1 MRSLRPHNAR
11 RRGVTLIEVVIAI
24 FVLSVGILGI
34 MSLFPTGYRLTKKS
48 VDRSIAAL
56 AARHAEAR
64 IYARINKIKPP
75 VAASEPLA
83 TVTEGRRVGVISAV
97 AQNTLT
103 CTILGGQSPSW
114 TANALV
120 EYYVVMTSGTAD
132 GHIYPIGGNGANTI
146 DTKDTGTTRV
156 RFNQGTETQ
165 YEPVRVGDTFAII
178 GIKSTSPTQCFP
190 DPFLGGALTGT
201 DPLGRPADP
210 ESNET
215 RTMPV
220 ATYGA
225 PGQAKDLW
233 RYSYGCVLSVPFPE
247 RPDTCRLDIF
257 IYSGFPYRAA
267 SGDATYPN
275 PSAANSIVIGHY
287 VAYVPAGRG
296 T

>member
-1 MRSLRPHNAR
+1 MLPICPHPTS

-34 MSLFPTGYRLTKKS
+34 LSLFPTGYRLTKKS

-64 IYARINKIKPP
+64 IYARINNIKPP
-75 VAASEPLA
+75 VPASEPLA
-83 TVTEGRRVGVISAV
+83 TVTEARRTGVITAVSA
-97 AQNTLT
+97 NSLT
-103 CTILGGQSPSW
+103 CTILGGQSPNW
-114 TANALV
+114 TENLTG
-120 EYYVVMTSGTAD
+120 YYCVVTSGTAD
-132 GHIYPIGGNGANTI
+132 GHFYKITGNGTNNLSFSAAT
-146 DTKDTGTTRV
+146 V

-178 GIKSTSPTQCFP
+178 GIKSNTVTQCYP
-190 DPFLGGALTGT
+190 APFLGGALTGT

-210 ESNET
+210 ENNET

-225 PGQAKDLW
+225 PGQARDLW

-247 RPDTCRLDIF
+247 RPESCRLDVF

-267 SGDATYPN
+267 SGNYPD
-275 PSAANSIVIGHY
+275 PSVVNSIVIGHY
-287 VAYVPAGRG
+287 VTYIPAGRG
-296 T
+296 